1 MTRPPPRAS
10 RRSEKELCLPPLC
23 LSAPSLIKEKPA
35 RYTIGVSMVIV
46 RTALVRVPVLLVA
59 SVSSLPIKP
68 ESAGFDQ
75 RKM

>member
-1 MTRPPPRAS
+1 
-10 RRSEKELCLPPLC
+10 
-23 LSAPSLIKEKPA
+23 
-35 RYTIGVSMVIV
+35 MVIV